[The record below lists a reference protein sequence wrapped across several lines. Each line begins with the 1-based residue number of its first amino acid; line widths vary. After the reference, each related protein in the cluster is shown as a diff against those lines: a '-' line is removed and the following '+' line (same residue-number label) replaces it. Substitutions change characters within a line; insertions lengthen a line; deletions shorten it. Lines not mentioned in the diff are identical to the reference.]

1 MWTTF
6 TLTSECL
13 ELSQTYKNRYL
24 GQFFLDHPVRLDV
37 EINVSGGQEEIIR
50 ADPNDSQPGFA
61 PDVDLLKVLLAEE
74 MTLINTD
81 DVAITFPE
89 GYDITEFL
97 SYAAQNRIADG
108 IDLSSLGDHEPD
120 YSDLEAA

>member
-13 ELSQTYKNRYL
+13 ELSQTYKNRPL
-24 GQFFLDHPVRLDV
+24 GQFFLDHPVELDV
-37 EINVSGGQEEIIR
+37 EISVSGGQEEIIR
-50 ADPNDSQPGFA
+50 ADPNDSQPGFP
-61 PDVDLLKVLLAEE
+61 PDVDLIKVLLSEE
-74 MTLINTD
+74 MTLINSD

-97 SYAAQNRIADG
+97 SYTAQDRIAEGVEIPLD
-108 IDLSSLGDHEPD
+108 DYEPD
-120 YSDLEAA
+120 YSELEAA